1 MIPQATWHG
10 QNKTKKEKPMDSIK
24 HYVYFDLNWSTELI
38 IYINLIFKFNKK
50 NNNCILPIGYTG
62 SLFITLG

>member
-1 MIPQATWHG
+1 
-10 QNKTKKEKPMDSIK
+10 MDSIK

-50 NNNCILPIGYTG
+50 NNNYILPIGYTG